1 MVESINCRLPFVLS
15 TVPLQISPW
24 CKACSHT
31 FWVLLWKRAV
41 FSNLS
46 LLWWV
51 PCHFTGCARLLWG
64 MEWLR
69 LVGAIKL
76 LVSFAEYCLFYRALL
91 QKRPIILKGPTI
103 RSHPIKR
110 PIIVWKETYHGV
122 KRVIVLKRTY
132 HIVKRDLSLLGKR
145 PVIVWKEM
153 YHGVKRDH
161 WLFEKRPTTVWKE
174 AYYCAKRELLFF
186 ETEKRPIAVWKQ
198 AYYSMNWDVW
208 MSEKR
213 PMIGENESVADL
225 KPNGW
230 ETKPVIVQKQPYHG
244 LKRDLSLS
252 EKRPIIVCKETNV
265 SWKWLI

>member
-1 MVESINCRLPFVLS
+1 MCVCVCVCVRVWLCVFVRVRVCVCVCVYMRGRACVVNTFQHSYGGQYQMRTKKDACVRARVCVCVCACVSVCFCVCACVCACVWVHAQTRVCRKKRTFNHRYAGRYQLSTQKDVYACVRGFVRTCVYVCVHVFVLMCVRVCVCAHARKRVSKIRLFSNIVMVESINCRLPFVLS

-91 QKRPIILKGPTI
+91 QKRPIIL
-103 RSHPIKR
+103 R
-110 PIIVWKETYHGV
+110 
-122 KRVIVLKRTY
+122 
-132 HIVKRDLSLLGKR
+132 SLL
-145 PVIVWKEM
+145 P
-153 YHGVKRDH
+153 
-161 WLFEKRPTTVWKE
+161 
-174 AYYCAKRELLFF
+174 
-186 ETEKRPIAVWKQ
+186 
-198 AYYSMNWDVW
+198 
-208 MSEKR
+208 
-213 PMIGENESVADL
+213 
-225 KPNGW
+225 
-230 ETKPVIVQKQPYHG
+230 
-244 LKRDLSLS
+244 
-252 EKRPIIVCKETNV
+252 
-265 SWKWLI
+265 